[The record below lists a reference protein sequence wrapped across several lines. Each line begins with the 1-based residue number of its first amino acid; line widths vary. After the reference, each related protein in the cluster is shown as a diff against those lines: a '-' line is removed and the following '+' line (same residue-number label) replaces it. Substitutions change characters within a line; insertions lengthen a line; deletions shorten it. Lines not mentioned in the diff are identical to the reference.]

1 MAELTR
7 IPRHVG
13 IIMDGNGRWAKLRG
27 KPRSYGHKKGAEV
40 IDEIVSESFDK
51 GIEAVSLYAF
61 STENW
66 IRPKEEVNAIFGLLG
81 LLLNSKFKKLMR
93 EKVRLIVSG
102 DLSAIPENL
111 RKRCEEVMALTADFT
126 GRTLNVAVNYG
137 SRAEIVR
144 ACNAIAQDGIKTVT
158 EEEIEKR
165 LYTAGLPDIDLVIR
179 TSGEMRLS
187 NFFLWQC
194 AYAEFYFTD
203 VLWPDFHANELDE
216 ALEWYSG
223 RKRRFGGVGTS
234 ENKD

>member
-7 IPRHVG
+7 IPKHVG

-27 KPRSYGHKKGAEV
+27 KTRSYGHKKGAEV
-40 IDEIVSESFDK
+40 IDEIVSECFDK

-66 IRPKEEVNAIFGLLG
+66 IRPKEEVNTIFGLLG
-81 LLLNSKFKKLMR
+81 LLLNSKFKKLMK
-93 EKVRLIVSG
+93 EKVRLLVSG

-111 RKRCEEVMALTADFT
+111 RKRCEEVMAESADFK
-126 GRTLNVAVNYG
+126 GRTLNVAINYG
-137 SRAEIVR
+137 SRAEIVM
-144 ACNAIAQDGIKTVT
+144 ACNAIIEDGVKTVT

-194 AYAEFYFTD
+194 AYAEFYFTE
-203 VLWPDFHANELDE
+203 VLWPDFRVKELDE
-216 ALEWYSG
+216 ALEWFSG
-223 RKRRFGGVGTS
+223 RKRRFGGVETS
-234 ENKD
+234 ENKG

>member
-1 MAELTR
+1 MNV
-7 IPRHVG
+7 PNHVA
-13 IIMDGNGRWAKLRG
+13 IILDGNGRWAKSKG
-27 KPRSYGHKKGAEV
+27 MPRNYGHAQGSKNV
-40 IDEIVSESFDK
+40 EIICEEAYK
-51 GIEAVSLYAF
+51 MGIQYLTVYAF

-66 IRPKEEVNAIFGLLG
+66 IRPKEEVNVIFGLLG

-165 LYTAGLPDIDLVIR
+165 LYTAGLPDIDLGIR

-203 VLWPDFHANELDE
+203 VLWPDFHANDLDE

-234 ENKD
+234 ENKG